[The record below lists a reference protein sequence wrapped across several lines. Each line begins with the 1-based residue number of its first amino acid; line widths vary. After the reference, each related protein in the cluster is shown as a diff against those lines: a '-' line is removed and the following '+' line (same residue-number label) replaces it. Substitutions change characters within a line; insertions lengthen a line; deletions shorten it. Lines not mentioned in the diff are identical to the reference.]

1 MKKFIV
7 RLLQIKKNKNRRDQH
22 KNKQKIIKEIH
33 TIFFPTRG
41 SPFSAITTA
50 HTSPFAAKNFKFP
63 TFLVWASPDVRSQ
76 KTTIELVLLLWVNN
90 CEIKKC
96 KNGEIENKKIAK
108 ETQNNCLQWFAQMPK
123 SHKKKANNN
132 SIFFEFSNVLPASV
146 SRPPT
151 RHDNTI

>member
-1 MKKFIV
+1 MKKLIV

-63 TFLVWASPDVRSQ
+63 TFLVWASPEVRSQ
-76 KTTIELVLLLWVNN
+76 KTTIELVLLLWMKVNDKWWN
-90 CEIKKC
+90 IWEGVRNVWDGGCVCMRERERVTKRLVNRERIKY
-96 KNGEIENKKIAK
+96 I
-108 ETQNNCLQWFAQMPK
+108 
-123 SHKKKANNN
+123 
-132 SIFFEFSNVLPASV
+132 
-146 SRPPT
+146 
-151 RHDNTI
+151 